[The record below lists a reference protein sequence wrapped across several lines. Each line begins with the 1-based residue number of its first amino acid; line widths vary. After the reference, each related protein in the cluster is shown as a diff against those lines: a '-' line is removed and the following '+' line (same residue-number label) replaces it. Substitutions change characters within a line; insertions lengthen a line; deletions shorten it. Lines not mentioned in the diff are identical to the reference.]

1 MFVLKNEIT
10 GQVVARI
17 ESENGFPY
25 WSLLYNQ
32 AEAHVFKDAEVLKQ
46 LLPIIAVMTE
56 VKESNLVAVTSAEY
70 FCEYS
75 DANQYY

>member
-1 MFVLKNEIT
+1 MFVLKNNFT

-25 WSLLYNQ
+25 WSLVYNQ
-32 AEAHVFKDAEVLKQ
+32 AKAHVFKDAEVLKQ
-46 LLPIIAVMTE
+46 LLPIIAAQTE
-56 VKESNLVAVTSAEY
+56 TKESDLFAITSAEY

-75 DANQYY
+75 DFNQYY